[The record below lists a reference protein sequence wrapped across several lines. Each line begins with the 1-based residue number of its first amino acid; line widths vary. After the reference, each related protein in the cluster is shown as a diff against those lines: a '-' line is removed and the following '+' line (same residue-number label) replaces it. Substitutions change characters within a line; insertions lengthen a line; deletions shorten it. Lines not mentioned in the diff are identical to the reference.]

1 MSRFHFDE
9 NVMENAAASLKAVNQ
24 ELGGCLVELT
34 LIKTV
39 VQKEKGY
46 NINEICNKL
55 GIENGKMANCNE
67 NIDEGTDAI
76 RQIENDIHICN
87 QKIALVN
94 KFENISTIIESSESK
109 PGGCVG
115 SEDDNF
121 DIKKGVE
128 SIVGKVGAVG
138 GFTTMLASN
147 IRLIIDGDA
156 TDASYVMGV
165 LNGGWGTLKSLYKS
179 YKALLK
185 LDKVT
190 LNDQIKSLF
199 GYAFEGSTVKS
210 LLTEFTEA
218 PNIISNVIAFFSRG
232 ISNIDEYNEGKISK
246 VRAVAETFTETGVKI
261 AAGWAF
267 NGLVTAGVTAVCSTP
282 IGIGAVAVTAGV
294 AAASWGLN
302 ELCKLAY
309 KSVTGEEK
317 DIAEAVSDFYLDIA
331 QNVGSA
337 AKQVG
342 EKVVEGA
349 KSALDSISNGI
360 NIIGRGFTSL
370 FAW

>member
-76 RQIENDIHICN
+76 KQIENDIHICN
-87 QKIALVN
+87 QKIVLVN

-138 GFTTMLASN
+138 QFTTMLASN
-147 IRLIIDGDA
+147 IRLIIEGDA

-165 LNGGWGTLKSLYKS
+165 LNGGWGTLK
-179 YKALLK
+179 
-185 LDKVT
+185 T

-210 LLTEFTEA
+210 LLTEFTEV
-218 PNIISNVIAFFSRG
+218 PNIISNVITFFSRG